1 MKKILSVFVAIAF
14 AFVIPAISF
23 AYFTEANI
31 IEELQSK
38 IAYLLE
44 QVESLKKQLAE
55 KQSGS
60 VVEFCYNFD
69 SNLQIGSSNSNDVSS
84 LLTALVKE
92 GVATER
98 GSNFSGT
105 FDETMASYVTAF
117 QEKYRNEILTPNGL
131 KNGTG
136 YLGRSTRAK
145 LNALYGCK
153 KPTPSVCTIENPCT
167 NMPVVQIPSTS
178 TSNCPLS
185 VDSNGNI
192 SHVCSTN
199 NDLIKENVTLDKWKV
214 FVNKEDSYSFKY
226 PNKLTYFDTNLINY
240 DSGGVKIQIQ
250 KRDITENDF
259 EKEISKINES
269 IKSGKLNTDE
279 GTSQTEIKSINMG
292 IFTYYNKVLS
302 GPGGSFVVYY
312 SPLKYQK
319 KYLAVLVWGEENDY
333 NTVKTIL
340 SSFTQ
345 SSAVGQKCGGSIR
358 SELGPCPNGYSCELT
373 NEYSGYCVLS
383 K

>member
-98 GSNFSGT
+98 GSNFSST

-145 LNALYGCK
+145 LNALYGC
-153 KPTPSVCTIENPCT
+153 
-167 NMPVVQIPSTS
+167 
-178 TSNCPLS
+178 
-185 VDSNGNI
+185 GNI
-192 SHVCSTN
+192 S
-199 NDLIKENVTLDKWKV
+199 
-214 FVNKEDSYSFKY
+214 
-226 PNKLTYFDTNLINY
+226 
-240 DSGGVKIQIQ
+240 
-250 KRDITENDF
+250 
-259 EKEISKINES
+259 ISKQPTLYIPE
-269 IKSGKLNTDE
+269 DR
-279 GTSQTEIKSINMG
+279 
-292 IFTYYNKVLS
+292 
-302 GPGGSFVVYY
+302 
-312 SPLKYQK
+312 
-319 KYLAVLVWGEENDY
+319 
-333 NTVKTIL
+333 KTIW
-340 SSFTQ
+340 F
-345 SSAVGQKCGGSIR
+345 
-358 SELGPCPNGYSCELT
+358 SCR
-373 NEYSGYCVLS
+373 VLLQL
-383 K
+383 